1 MPWAVA
7 LIGVIGPGIV
17 VMLADTDAGSLITAA
32 QSGAKFG
39 YQLVLPEILLIPVL
53 YVVQEMAARLG
64 IYTQQG
70 HGLLIRENFGTFW
83 AILSS
88 LTLFISSVGA
98 LVSEFVGIV
107 GVGELFGVSR
117 WLVVPV
123 VTLFLIAI
131 GLTGSY
137 RSLERIGILVGLAE
151 LVFIPAMFLSHPS
164 VSAFSSGIT
173 NIPLSNSNY
182 LYLLTANI
190 GAVIMPWMIFYQQGA
205 VIDKGIKEVSIR
217 HMRIDTAIGAVVTQ
231 LIMIGVVV
239 SLAATIGR
247 THQGANLAS
256 VGAISQALE
265 PFLGRMWA
273 RVLLGCGV
281 LGASLVAA
289 IVASVA
295 AAWGLGEVFNWRHSL
310 NLKPKEAK
318 KFYLSY
324 SLIHVLGAIIV
335 LASFD
340 LVHLAVDVE
349 VINALLLPIVL
360 GFLILLEARV
370 LPAKYRL
377 RAPYRYFAWGMCLV
391 VIGFALYLV
400 PSMIGH

>member
-1 MPWAVA
+1 MVT

-32 QSGAKFG
+32 QSGARFG
-39 YQLVLPEILLIPVL
+39 YRFVLPEVLLIPVL

-70 HGLLIRENFGTFW
+70 HGILIRENFGNFW
-83 AILSS
+83 AILSG

-98 LVSEFVGIV
+98 LVTEFVGIV

-117 WLVVPV
+117 WVTVPV
-123 VTLFLIAI
+123 VTVFLILIA
-131 GLTGSY
+131 LSGSY

-151 LVFIPAMFLSHPS
+151 LVFIPATLLSHPS
-164 VSAFSSGIT
+164 LSAFKSQLTNVPIT
-173 NIPLSNSNY
+173 DHAY
-182 LYLLTANI
+182 LYLLAANI
-190 GAVIMPWMIFYQQGA
+190 GAVVMPWMIFYQQGA
-205 VIDKGIKEVSIR
+205 VIDKGIKEASIR
-217 HMRIDTAIGAVVTQ
+217 HMRIDTAVGAVVTQ

-239 SLAATIGR
+239 SLAATVGR
-247 THQGANLAS
+247 ARHGASLAS
-256 VGAISQALE
+256 VGGISQALE
-265 PFLGRMWA
+265 PFLGPVGA
-273 RVLLGCGV
+273 KVLLGCGV

-295 AAWGLGEVFNWRHSL
+295 SAWGLGEVFNWRHSL
-310 NLKPKEAK
+310 NLRPKEAK

-335 LASFD
+335 LAGFD
-340 LVHLAVDVE
+340 LVNLAVDVE
-349 VINALLLPIVL
+349 VINAILLPIVL
-360 GFLILLEARV
+360 GFLLLLEARV

-377 RAPYRYFAWGMCLV
+377 RGPFRYVAWGMCLL
-391 VIGFALYLV
+391 VICFALFIV
-400 PSMIGH
+400 PAMIHF

>member
-1 MPWAVA
+1 MSWAVA

-182 LYLLTANI
+182 LYLLAANI

-247 THQGANLAS
+247 THHGANLAS

-265 PFLGRMWA
+265 PFLGRTWA

-377 RAPYRYFAWGMCLV
+377 RRPYGYFAWGMCLV